1 LSGGVFI
8 GLEKKQIEVIEL
20 LAEHEKAISQLYK
33 EYARKFPEQKDFWSK
48 IAEEEIEH
56 ASWIFKL
63 RSQAEKGSLYFKE
76 GRFKTE
82 AIKTSLEYVKSQI
95 AEAQNSKISAKN
107 ALSVA
112 RDLESGL
119 IEKKFFEIF
128 EPDCREIKQ
137 VLLNLAAATREHY
150 NRIEKAWNNKIKF

>member
-1 LSGGVFI
+1 MTLAETQLKAI
-8 GLEKKQIEVIEL
+8 KL
-20 LAEHEKAISQLYK
+20 LAEHEKAIGQLYK

-48 IAEEEIEH
+48 IAAEEIKH

-63 RSQAEKGSLYFKE
+63 RSQTEEGSLYFKE

-82 AIKTSLEYVKSQI
+82 AIKTSLEYLKSQI
-95 AEAQNSKISAKN
+95 TEAQNKKISAKN

-112 RDLESGL
+112 RNLESGL
-119 IEKKFFEIF
+119 IEKKFFEVF

-137 VLLNLAAATREHY
+137 VLLDLAAATREHY
-150 NRIEKAWNNKIKF
+150 NRIEKVWKETV

>member
-1 LSGGVFI
+1 MPLTETQ
-8 GLEKKQIEVIEL
+8 LKVIEL
-20 LAEHEKAISQLYK
+20 LAEHEKAISQLYR
-33 EYARKFPEQKDFWSK
+33 EYARTFPEQKAFWSK

-56 ASWIFKL
+56 ASWILKL

-119 IEKKFFEIF
+119 IEKKFFEVF

-137 VLLNLAAATREHY
+137 VLLDLAAATREHY
-150 NRIEKAWNNKIKF
+150 NRIEKVWKETI

>member
-1 LSGGVFI
+1 MPLTETQ
-8 GLEKKQIEVIEL
+8 LKVIKL

-48 IAEEEIEH
+48 IAAEEIEH

-82 AIKTSLEYVKSQI
+82 AIITSLEYIKNQI
-95 AEAQNSKISAKN
+95 TEAQNKKISAKN

-119 IEKKFFEIF
+119 IEKKFFEVF
-128 EPDCREIKQ
+128 EPDCRELKQ
-137 VLLNLAAATREHY
+137 VLLDLAGATREHY
-150 NRIEKAWNNKIKF
+150 NRIEKVWKETR

>member
-1 LSGGVFI
+1 MPLTETQ
-8 GLEKKQIEVIEL
+8 LKVIKL
-20 LAEHEKAISQLYK
+20 LAEHEKAISQLYR

-48 IAEEEIEH
+48 IAAEEIEH

-76 GRFKTE
+76 GRFKIE

-95 AEAQNSKISAKN
+95 TEAQNNKISAKN

-137 VLLNLAAATREHY
+137 VLLDLAAATREHY
-150 NRIEKAWNNKIKF
+150 NRIEKVWNNEIKF

>member
-1 LSGGVFI
+1 M
-8 GLEKKQIEVIEL
+8 GLKKNQIEIIEL

-33 EYARKFPEQKDFWSK
+33 EYARKFPEQKDFWSR

-63 RSQAEKGSLYFKE
+63 RSQAEEGSLYFKE

-82 AIKTSLEYVKSQI
+82 AIETSLEYVKSQI
-95 AEAQNSKISAKN
+95 AEAQNKKISAKN

-119 IEKKFFEIF
+119 IEKRFFEVF

-137 VLLNLAAATREHY
+137 VLLDLAAATREHY
-150 NRIEKAWNNKIKF
+150 NRIEKAWNNEIKF

>member
-1 LSGGVFI
+1 MSLK
-8 GLEKKQIEVIEL
+8 KKQIEIVEL
-20 LAEHEKAISQLYK
+20 LAEHEKEISRLYK
-33 EYARKFPEQKDFWSK
+33 EYARKFPGQKDFWSK
-48 IAEEEIEH
+48 IAGEELEH
-56 ASWIFKL
+56 AGWIFKL
-63 RSQAEKGSLYFKE
+63 RSKIKEGSLYFQE
-76 GRFKTE
+76 GRFRIE

-95 AEAQNSKISAKN
+95 TEAQNNKISAKY

-112 RDLESGL
+112 RDLENGL

-150 NRIEKAWNNKIKF
+150 NRIKKVWEETR

>member
-1 LSGGVFI
+1 M
-8 GLEKKQIEVIEL
+8 KVIKL
-20 LAEHEKAISQLYK
+20 LAEHEKAISRLYK
-33 EYARKFPEQKDFWSK
+33 EYARKLPEQKDFWS
-48 IAEEEIEH
+48 IIAAEEIKH

-63 RSQAEKGSLYFKE
+63 RPQVEEGSLYFKE

-82 AIKTSLEYVKSQI
+82 AIKTSLEYIKNQI
-95 AEAQNSKISAKN
+95 TEVQNNKISAKN

-119 IEKKFFEIF
+119 IEKKFFEVF

-137 VLLNLAAATREHY
+137 VLLDLTAATREHY
-150 NRIEKAWNNKIKF
+150 NRIEKVWKETI

>member
-1 LSGGVFI
+1 MPL
-8 GLEKKQIEVIEL
+8 IETQLKVIKL

-63 RSQAEKGSLYFKE
+63 RSQVEKGSLYFKE

-82 AIKTSLEYVKSQI
+82 AIETSLEYVKSQI
-95 AEAQNSKISAKN
+95 TEAQNNKISAKN

-119 IEKKFFEIF
+119 IEKKFFEVF

-137 VLLNLAAATREHY
+137 VLLDLAVATREHY
-150 NRIEKAWNNKIKF
+150 NRIEKVWKETI